1 MPTGRTGDRDTSRG
15 AMRRNDR
22 AFLIETR
29 SANFIRASGH
39 VPRKQAGHMTAPDR
53 GGNQVKILLAMQG
66 PSTHGSSTFHVDLKS

>member
-1 MPTGRTGDRDTSRG
+1 
-15 AMRRNDR
+15 MRRNDR

-66 PSTHGSSTFHVDLKS
+66 PSTHEAPRRDKWNLAESVALNG